1 MLRFHLDEHVS
12 HAIAKGLQLRT
23 ISVTTTSDAGLIGAE
38 DLAHIEYAVRE
49 SRVIFTND
57 ADFLRIAADGYAH
70 AGIVYCHPSTSDV
83 GDVVR
88 YLALMNDCLEP
99 GEMFNRIEFL

>member
-12 HAIAKGLQLRT
+12 HAIAKGLRSRR
-23 ISVTTTSDAGLIGAE
+23 ISVTTTSDAGLNGAR

-57 ADFLRIAADGYAH
+57 ADFLRLAAEGHSH

-83 GDVVR
+83 GHVVHF
-88 YLALMNDCLEP
+88 LALMNDRLEP
-99 GEMFNRIEFL
+99 EEMFDKIEFL